1 MEPFDSDK
9 SIEEIEFSKK
19 SSSSSSQDLQK
30 NPNNQNDP
38 SQSEPFRF
46 HNKFSES
53 SDKSG
58 IMSIEKA
65 AYNRVE
71 SQKNLVL
78 TEEKFNK
85 DRKSIEIM
93 QNKASNLQDFLAG
106 MRRNLENDRKI
117 SNQNEEIINL
127 NSRLQEQYSEVQSL
141 QEQNSKAQA
150 NIKIMTDE
158 FNKCK
163 NKILELEFSH
173 KQLHEENQVLKQK
186 LNEISSQNQIST
198 IRNEELILEKK
209 HLDEKIKNLTVQIS
223 ILLEDNNAKNAELKN
238 FSNFKRKVENLKE
251 NLQEELDVL
260 SEERFKNFL
269 DQNDFIRL
277 MKLLIKERTS
287 FLQEIQDK
295 NVSAE
300 QYKKALQG
308 LEIQTKENRLLIEE
322 KSSLMKINDNLSKFS
337 FSINFHFSLKKN

>member
-19 SSSSSSQDLQK
+19 SSSSSSQDIQK

-71 SQKNLVL
+71 SQRNLIL
-78 TEEKFNK
+78 AEEKFNK
-85 DRKSIEIM
+85 DRKSMEIM

-106 MRRNLENDRKI
+106 MRKNLENDRKI
-117 SNQNEEIINL
+117 SNQKEEIINL

-141 QEQNSKAQA
+141 EEQSSKAQA

-158 FNKCK
+158 FNKCN
-163 NKILELEFSH
+163 NKILELEFSN
-173 KQLHEENQVLKQK
+173 KQLHEENQALKQK
-186 LNEISSQNQIST
+186 LNEISTQNQMNL
-198 IRNEELILEKK
+198 IRNEELIMERK
-209 HLDEKIKNLTVQIS
+209 HFDEKIKNLTTQIS
-223 ILLEDNNAKNAELKN
+223 ILSEDNNAKNAELQN
-238 FSNFKRKVENLKE
+238 FSNFKRKVEILKQS
-251 NLQEELDVL
+251 LQEELTVL
-260 SEERFKNFL
+260 SEERFKIFL

-295 NVSAE
+295 NVSSE

-322 KSSLMKINDNLSKFS
+322 RSSLTKINDNLSIFFISPS
-337 FSINFHFSLKKN
+337 FINID